1 MNGAGGN
8 STRLL
13 FDDDDDF
20 DNGTP
25 LCSVMFSG
33 TTLVLVLVLFKVI
46 YERWVTPLSEVPGAF
61 LHSITSIPMRYHMLR
76 GQLPEFI
83 QKLHEEYG
91 PIVRISPQ
99 RVSICDIANVKQI
112 LGSHAF
118 VKAPSYDIPEML
130 EPNTFSTRS
139 PELSIERRKQLGPSF
154 SHKHLSS
161 MENKILKCGVVNVQ
175 QKIDALLSSC
185 SHDTEGKVV
194 IQYHKWFMLIAL
206 DTIGA
211 LGFGQDFC
219 ALHKEHHELVPILT
233 RIRVFNYITMAL
245 PWLKRLPRL
254 LGKRLKPLAALM
266 SFSAAAIDQR
276 RKDSGGEPKA
286 DLLQM
291 MLDSGRNGDHREPLN
306 DPQMVSETILHLIA
320 GVDTTSAAMTWTLSL
335 LLHNPHILHRL
346 TSHIRQEFPTKT
358 ITLEDCRQRLPYLS
372 AVINESLRIL
382 SPAPSIL
389 PRIAPTGGV
398 RLGSYL
404 LPAGTW
410 ICSSV
415 HSVHMNPAAFSSPT
429 TFNPDR
435 FMHQNEERHNL
446 IAFATG
452 VRACLGRNLALVEMH
467 VVLANL
473 LRNYNLCLPDD
484 QSTQLSRSSISK
496 MDSSTTV
503 EFDDKLRDAG
513 LVPDI
518 PRKTWMTMNP
528 VKPDRDCLVLVSRA
542 K

>member
-1 MNGAGGN
+1 
-8 STRLL
+8 
-13 FDDDDDF
+13 
-20 DNGTP
+20 
-25 LCSVMFSG
+25 MFSA
-33 TTLVLVLVLFKVI
+33 TSLVLVLALFKVI

-83 QKLHEEYG
+83 QKLHEKYG

-99 RVSICDIANVKQI
+99 RVSICDISNVKQV

-118 VKAPSYDIPEML
+118 VKAPSYDIPGIL

-139 PELSIERRKQLGPSF
+139 PELSIERRKQLGPGF
-154 SHKHLSS
+154 SHKHLNS
-161 MENKILKCGVVNVQ
+161 MERNILKHGVVNLQ
-175 QKIDALLSSC
+175 QKIDELFKKT
-185 SHDTEGKVV
+185 SHDTDAVV
-194 IQYHKWFMLIAL
+194 VQYHKWFSLIAL

-211 LGFGQDFC
+211 LGFGQNFC
-219 ALHKEHHELVPILT
+219 ALQNEHHELIPVLT
-233 RIRVFNYITMAL
+233 RIRIFNYITMTL
-245 PWLKRLPRL
+245 PWLKSLPRL
-254 LGKRLKPLAALM
+254 LGRRLKPLAALM
-266 SFSAAAIDQR
+266 TFSAAAIDQR
-276 RKDSGGEPKA
+276 RKDNGHPKA

-291 MLDSGRNGDHREPLN
+291 MLDSGRNDDHREPLN

-320 GVDTTSAAMTWTLSL
+320 GVDTTSVAMTWTLSL

-346 TSHIRQEFPTKT
+346 TMDIRQEFPTRI
-358 ITLEDCRQRLPYLS
+358 ITFEDCRQRLPYLS

-398 RLGSYL
+398 RLGNYL

-435 FMHQNEERHNL
+435 FMCQNQERHNL

-473 LRNYNLCLPDD
+473 LRNYNLRFPAD
-484 QSTQLSRSSISK
+484 QNTNSSISSVSK

-503 EFDDKLRDAG
+503 EFDDKLRGAG
-513 LVPDI
+513 MVPDI
-518 PRKTWMTMNP
+518 PRRTWMTMNP
-528 VKPDRDCLVLVSRA
+528 IKPERDCLVLVSRPE
-542 K
+542 